1 MTVKFRQYFLI
12 LIFGLLLSACQPAA
26 KHNES
31 LDSQQQAY
39 TLHMGEKGIQD
50 FSKYSDSNV
59 DNHPAGVSFR
69 ELQFSPPNL
78 GKITIENGSNTLS
91 IEHVFCFRNSI

>member
-1 MTVKFRQYFLI
+1 
-12 LIFGLLLSACQPAA
+12 
-26 KHNES
+26 
-31 LDSQQQAY
+31 
-39 TLHMGEKGIQD
+39 MGEKGIQD

-59 DNHPAGVSFR
+59 DNYPAGVSFR

-91 IEHVFCFRNSI
+91 IEHVFSVLELNMIKMKGSKF